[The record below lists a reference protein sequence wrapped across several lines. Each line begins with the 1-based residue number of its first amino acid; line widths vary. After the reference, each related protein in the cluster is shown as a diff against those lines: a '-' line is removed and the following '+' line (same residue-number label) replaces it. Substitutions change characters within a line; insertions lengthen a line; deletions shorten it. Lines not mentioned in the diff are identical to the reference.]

1 MINIIKNA
9 ECFLMNQKQLVSIR
23 DSVSN
28 TSKNNTI
35 SMNKELLSTLL
46 YKQINEV
53 KCKYFITL
61 HFTEWDNNHLRFDI
75 DTIRS
80 YWDINAVR
88 KTNHHIKNLVCEA
101 FDKNRRH
108 LNFFFFIER
117 HQHEDPD
124 KKGKFHIHL
133 LMTELPDN
141 VIEEPNRKCR
151 FLMEQDNNRGLPIQ
165 NSVYMDL
172 EEMKTDLLEVCIRQ
186 AETIGKWRPSVDIQV
201 LEMDKDRKYVLD
213 YCLKQVYS
221 NSKNLLEII
230 DFHNSNF
237 YKPE

>member
-9 ECFLMNQKQLVSIR
+9 ECFLMKQTAVSIR

-28 TSKNNTI
+28 INKNNAI
-35 SMNKELLSTLL
+35 SMDKELLSNLL
-46 YKQINEV
+46 YKQIDEV

-88 KTNHHIKNLVCEA
+88 KTNQHIKNLIYEA
-101 FDKNRRH
+101 FDKKRRD

-117 HQHEDPD
+117 HEHEDPN
-124 KKGKFHIHL
+124 KKGKFHIHF
-133 LMTELPDN
+133 LMNDIPDN
-141 VIEEPNRKCR
+141 AVEEPNRKCR

-201 LEMDKDRKYVLD
+201 LETDLDRRNVLD
-213 YCLKQVYS
+213 YCLKQVYN

-230 DFHNSNF
+230 DFQNSNF